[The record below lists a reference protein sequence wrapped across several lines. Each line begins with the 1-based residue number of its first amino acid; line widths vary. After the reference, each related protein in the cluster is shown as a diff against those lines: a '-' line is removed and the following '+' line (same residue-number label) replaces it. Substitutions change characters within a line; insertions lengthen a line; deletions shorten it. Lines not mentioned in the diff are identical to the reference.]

1 MATPNISTRVLL
13 TNVVFPKLGKPRYS
27 LRSPVRPKS
36 VAQELTNP
44 VRVDKTWW
52 SSPYDAQIFQLAIPT
67 LCSNVL
73 MPLSQSIDAGVVGRL
88 GVAQMSGVGLAS
100 IALVFLTSFL
110 GAIPLLMTPLI
121 AQKGARGEDPSPDIA
136 QGIKFTFLI
145 GILAG
150 LVAFFSADTILN
162 GNSAVLRT
170 L

>member
-1 MATPNISTRVLL
+1 
-13 TNVVFPKLGKPRYS
+13 
-27 LRSPVRPKS
+27 
-36 VAQELTNP
+36 
-44 VRVDKTWW
+44 
-52 SSPYDAQIFQLAIPT
+52 
-67 LCSNVL
+67 
-73 MPLSQSIDAGVVGRL
+73 
-88 GVAQMSGVGLAS
+88 MSGVGLAS
-100 IALVFLTSFL
+100 TALVFLTSFL

-121 AQKGARGEDPSPDIA
+121 AQKDARGEDTSSDIA